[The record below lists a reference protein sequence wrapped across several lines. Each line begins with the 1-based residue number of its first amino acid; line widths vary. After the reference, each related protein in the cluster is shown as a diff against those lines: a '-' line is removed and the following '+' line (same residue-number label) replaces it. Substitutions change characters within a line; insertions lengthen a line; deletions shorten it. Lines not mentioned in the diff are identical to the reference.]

1 MSRYTNPSGYV
12 KYDNE
17 KELCDELEKH
27 FLPGF
32 FDGQWKPL
40 LDITKE
46 VWLNETDRID
56 YVGLKNNKKT
66 YLEVKNWFVTLK
78 DMRQIYRYK
87 RAIEKGSV
95 VLICGGIDKTRH
107 KILQSLE
114 INVIITRDIQEINPE
129 VVVHWM

>member
-17 KELCDELEKH
+17 KELCDELEKY

-95 VLICGGIDKTRH
+95 MLICGGIDNTRY
-107 KILQSLE
+107 KILQSLK